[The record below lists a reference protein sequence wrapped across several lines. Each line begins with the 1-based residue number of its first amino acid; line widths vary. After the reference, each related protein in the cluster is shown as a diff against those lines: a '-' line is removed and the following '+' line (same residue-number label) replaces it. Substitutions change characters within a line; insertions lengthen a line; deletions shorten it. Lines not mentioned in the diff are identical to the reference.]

1 MSCNHPP
8 RPCQLL
14 LPTSR
19 ELSPFTTTP
28 THQYGVPTKELAGAM
43 MDAEPK
49 SPSFTKPGSD
59 SRMFPAFTSLP
70 KAKHRGKTCISEGW
84 AGALGRG
91 FGQEDYSPAQGGV
104 VHRTPAPSQP
114 SPVLLVPMDHV
125 VGVQISQALK
135 GPVGH
140 SCNLHLLKGLLVHWG
155 VRENHQMRESRVGL
169 ELLPL
174 YPSPT
179 ASLLFSL
186 LPLVGQRITYLP
198 EGQKLNPG
206 NTPSP
211 AIEGSRVRDQQTWPP
226 LA

>member
-1 MSCNHPP
+1 
-8 RPCQLL
+8 
-14 LPTSR
+14 
-19 ELSPFTTTP
+19 
-28 THQYGVPTKELAGAM
+28 M

-70 KAKHRGKTCISEGW
+70 KAKHRGKTCISGRL
-84 AGALGRG
+84 LGRG

-104 VHRTPAPSQP
+104 VYRALPPSQP
-114 SPVLLVPMDHV
+114 SPVLLIPMDHV

-135 GPVGH
+135 GPMGH
-140 SCNLHLLKGLLVHWG
+140 SCNLHLLKWLLVHWG
-155 VRENHQMRESRVGL
+155 VKENHQTRESRVGL

-211 AIEGSRVRDQQTWPP
+211 AMEGSRVRDQQTWPP

>member
-1 MSCNHPP
+1 MGQCRDKVRKRERNGEKRVKGQRDKYPYPARCRLCLRTRHPPCHRTAPHPSPGSLLEPSWENGQEREANHPP

-70 KAKHRGKTCISEGW
+70 KAKHRGKTCISGR
-84 AGALGRG
+84 LGRG

-114 SPVLLVPMDHV
+114 SR
-125 VGVQISQALK
+125 
-135 GPVGH
+135 
-140 SCNLHLLKGLLVHWG
+140 C
-155 VRENHQMRESRVGL
+155 
-169 ELLPL
+169 L
-174 YPSPT
+174 Y
-179 ASLLFSL
+179 LWIMLWEC
-186 LPLVGQRITYLP
+186 R
-198 EGQKLNPG
+198 
-206 NTPSP
+206 
-211 AIEGSRVRDQQTWPP
+211 
-226 LA
+226 

>member
-1 MSCNHPP
+1 
-8 RPCQLL
+8 
-14 LPTSR
+14 
-19 ELSPFTTTP
+19 
-28 THQYGVPTKELAGAM
+28 M

-70 KAKHRGKTCISEGW
+70 KGKQRGKTCISGR
-84 AGALGRG
+84 LGRG
-91 FGQEDYSPAQGGV
+91 FGQEDYSPAQRGV
-104 VHRTPAPSQP
+104 VRRTLAPSQP
-114 SPVLLVPMDHV
+114 SPVLLVPMNHV

-155 VRENHQMRESRVGL
+155 VRENHQRRESRVGL
-169 ELLPL
+169 KLLPL

-211 AIEGSRVRDQQTWPP
+211 AMEGSRVRNQHTWPP